1 MKDEEVMPTSSIDI
15 RKIEA
20 EYQKDQAEK
29 NQKEATTNPS
39 WLGDTDTI
47 DEEVSSP
54 TIAFAFNYI
63 NVCWYS
69 YWNFMFIKCYTAT

>member
-39 WLGDTDTI
+39 
-47 DEEVSSP
+47 
-54 TIAFAFNYI
+54 
-63 NVCWYS
+63 
-69 YWNFMFIKCYTAT
+69 